1 MIDVRWALERE
12 NDWRD
17 VMRDLSR
24 SADAVAEPAE
34 KPARGWPFGL
44 TGWRMY
50 LNRTVEGYFQASK
63 NNYEAGAS
71 RKMDCYKVEL
81 FRYPQACSY
90 FFPTTKASP
99 ELANEFVITRVL
111 DRCKRYETQTSSCP
125 K

>member
-50 LNRTVEGYFQASK
+50 LNRTVEGYLQASK
-63 NNYEAGAS
+63 NNYEAGAVGGWIVTRS
-71 RKMDCYKVEL
+71 NFFDVLRRARIS
-81 FRYPQACSY
+81 FPQQ
-90 FFPTTKASP
+90 
-99 ELANEFVITRVL
+99 
-111 DRCKRYETQTSSCP
+111 KRLLN
-125 K
+125 